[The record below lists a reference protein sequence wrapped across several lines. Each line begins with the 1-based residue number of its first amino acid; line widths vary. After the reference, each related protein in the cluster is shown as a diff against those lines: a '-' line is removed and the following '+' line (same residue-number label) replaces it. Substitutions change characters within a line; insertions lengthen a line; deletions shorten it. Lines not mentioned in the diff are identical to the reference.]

1 MFIAIGLMLLGV
13 LLGRLLRGQR
23 WIGALSRCISPAIV
37 LLLFFLGVAVG
48 GNEQLMRNL
57 PLLGGKALL
66 LSLAGVAGSLLCVAV
81 IRRWFRDF
89 PPAPGAEGASKPPVA
104 PAEAQPPHGGQ

>member
-1 MFIAIGLMLLGV
+1 MFIAMGLMLLGI

-23 WIGALSRCISPAIV
+23 WLGALSRCITPAIM
-37 LLLFFLGVAVG
+37 LLLFSLGVAVG
-48 GNEQLMRNL
+48 GNEELMRNL

-66 LSLAGVAGSLLCVAV
+66 LSLAGVAGSLFCAAA

-89 PPAPGAEGASKPPVA
+89 PPVHGAEGS
-104 PAEAQPPHGGQ
+104 AQPPRGG

>member
-1 MFIAIGLMLLGV
+1 MFIAMGLMLLGI

-23 WIGALSRCISPAIV
+23 WLGALSRCITPAIM
-37 LLLFFLGVAVG
+37 LLLFSLGVAVG
-48 GNEQLMRNL
+48 GNEELMRNL

-66 LSLAGVAGSLLCVAV
+66 LTLAGVAGSLACVAV

-89 PPAPGAEGASKPPVA
+89 PPAMGTRKGEQDA
-104 PAEAQPPHGGQ
+104 

>member
-1 MFIAIGLMLLGV
+1 MGLMLLGM

-23 WIGALSRCISPAIV
+23 CIGALSRCISPAIM

-48 GNEQLMRNL
+48 GNEQLMRDL

-89 PPAPGAEGASKPPVA
+89 PPVHDAGTASKPPARPV
-104 PAEAQPPHGGQ
+104 EARPPRGGE

>member
-1 MFIAIGLMLLGV
+1 MFIAMSLMLLGV
-13 LLGRLLRGQR
+13 MLGRLLRGQR
-23 WIGALSRCISPAIV
+23 WIGAPSRCIAPAIM
-37 LLLFFLGVAVG
+37 LLLFSLGVAVG
-48 GNEQLMRNL
+48 GNEHLMRNL

-89 PPAPGAEGASKPPVA
+89 PPAPGAGKRPQTPV
-104 PAEAQPPHGGQ
+104 EAQPPHGGQ

>member
-1 MFIAIGLMLLGV
+1 MFIAMGLMLLGI

-23 WIGALSRCISPAIV
+23 WLGALSRCFTPAIM
-37 LLLFFLGVAVG
+37 LLLFSLGVAVG
-48 GNEQLMRNL
+48 GNEELIRNL

-66 LSLAGVAGSLLCVAV
+66 LTLAGVAGSLACVAV

-89 PPAPGAEGASKPPVA
+89 PPPPGTGNSPKTPVDV
-104 PAEAQPPHGGQ
+104 QPPHGGG

>member
-1 MFIAIGLMLLGV
+1 MFIAMGLMLLGI

-23 WIGALSRCISPAIV
+23 WLGALSRCITPAIM
-37 LLLFFLGVAVG
+37 LLLFSLGVAVG
-48 GNEQLMRNL
+48 GNEELMRNL

-66 LSLAGVAGSLLCVAV
+66 LTLAGVAGSLACVAV

-89 PPAPGAEGASKPPVA
+89 PPPPGAGNSPETPVDV
-104 PAEAQPPHGGQ
+104 QPPHSRG